1 MQVAQAIAAFVERIK
16 VAIFESI
23 SLTNFKS
30 TLGNSIKS
38 YISVIVFLKE
48 SLVQLALWKAVVI
61 GFSVERFIA
70 KELVI
75 SPFKTECFKAAF
87 LFHFAL
93 GTSYNKH

>member
-1 MQVAQAIAAFVERIK
+1 MQVVQAIAAFVERIK

-23 SLTNFKS
+23 LLTNFKS

-61 GFSVERFIA
+61 GFFRRVLYNWS
-70 KELVI
+70 
-75 SPFKTECFKAAF
+75 F
-87 LFHFAL
+87 LLLKQSAL
-93 GTSYNKH
+93 K

>member
-1 MQVAQAIAAFVERIK
+1 MQVVQAIAAFVERIK

-48 SLVQLALWKAVVI
+48 SLVQLAL
-61 GFSVERFIA
+61 
-70 KELVI
+70 
-75 SPFKTECFKAAF
+75 
-87 LFHFAL
+87 
-93 GTSYNKH
+93 